1 METQKRIESEMIAS
15 VVMCLVE
22 VASIKC
28 EEGFSELWPC
38 LAKVVHA
45 MMRIYN

>member
-28 EEGFSELWPC
+28 KLRKGFLNFGH
-38 LAKVVHA
+38 V
-45 MMRIYN
+45 